1 VSNPKFE
8 SILCDTEESR
18 SLHYQI
24 RYQVYCRE
32 TGFEDPSIFTDGKE
46 RDDHDR
52 HSVHFVVRDPLSSQW
67 MAAMRLVLAGGG
79 RIPLEEYCNIEPV
92 PAELLERSNFV
103 EFSRLCVLQ
112 SHRRHNRDRS
122 MGLKVVDGASGEV
135 KITRPDPRYPEIML
149 GLINSTFEWARR
161 NDVRYCYFLI
171 NRALART
178 LRRLNLDL
186 RPVGDPIEHRGTRTP
201 YIVDMRDSELRMKQ
215 KLSVFRELSRQDAH
229 YYHYSK
235 LPNELSNTALG

>member
-1 VSNPKFE
+1 MGKPKFE
-8 SILCDTEESR
+8 TVLCDTEESR

-32 TGFEDPSIFTDGKE
+32 TGFEDPSEFTDGKE
-46 RDDHDR
+46 RDGHDS
-52 HSVHFVVRDPLSSQW
+52 HSVHFVVRDPLNSQW
-67 MAAMRLVLAGGG
+67 MAAMRLVLAGSG
-79 RIPLEEYCNIEPV
+79 RIPSEEFCNIEP
-92 PAELLERSNFV
+92 PPEKFLTRSNFV

-122 MGLKVVDGASGEV
+122 MGLNVVDGRSGEV

-149 GLINSTFEWARR
+149 GLINSVFEWARR

-178 LRRLNLDL
+178 LQRLNLDL
-186 RPVGDPIEHRGTRTP
+186 RPVGNPVEHRGTRIP
-201 YIVDMRDSELRMKQ
+201 YIVDMRDSEMRMKQ
-215 KLSVFRELSRQDAH
+215 KLSVFRELSRQGVP
-229 YYHYSK
+229 YYHYSQ
-235 LPNELSNTALG
+235 LPNEVSNTALA